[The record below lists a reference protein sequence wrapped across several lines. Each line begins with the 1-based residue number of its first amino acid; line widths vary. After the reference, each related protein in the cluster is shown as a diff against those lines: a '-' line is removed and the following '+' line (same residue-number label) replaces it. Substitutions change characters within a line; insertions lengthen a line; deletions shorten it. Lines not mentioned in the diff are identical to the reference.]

1 MSETWLFVIAAVTA
15 FLFSGVNPA
24 IILSRLIYHRDI
36 REEGS
41 KNPGFT
47 NFRRVFGN
55 RYAWFVF
62 ILDILKSVVFCA
74 VFGAL
79 FGRYYG
85 HYQLGVAFTGF
96 FAMLGHCFPVWYH
109 LKGGKGFLVYVGM
122 IWMVDWRVGLAAT
135 VIFLLVLFTIKYM
148 SLASM
153 ILAAVSPVFLIIA
166 GTDSNMVIFLCALS
180 SVLMIFRHRANIV
193 RLARHEESR
202 FTVRKKRPEG

>member
-79 FGRYYG
+79 FGRHYG

-166 GTDSNMVIFLCALS
+166 GADSNMVIFLCALS

-202 FTVRKKRPEG
+202 FTVRKKHTEG

>member
-15 FLFSGVNPA
+15 FVFSGVNPA
-24 IILSRLIYHRDI
+24 IILSKVIYHRDI

-62 ILDILKSVVFCA
+62 VLDILKSVVFCA

-96 FAMLGHCFPVWYH
+96 FAMLGHCFPIWYH

-122 IWMVDWRVGLAAT
+122 VWMLDWRVGLAAT
-135 VIFLLVLFTIKYM
+135 AVFLLILFTIKYM

-166 GTDSNMVIFLCALS
+166 GADSNMVIFLCALS
-180 SVLMIFRHRANIV
+180 SVLMIFRHKANIM
-193 RLARHEESR
+193 RLLRHEESR
-202 FTVRKKRPEG
+202 FTVRKKQTEG

>member
-1 MSETWLFVIAAVTA
+1 MSETLLFVIAAITA
-15 FLFSGVNPA
+15 FVFSGINPA
-24 IILSRLIYHRDI
+24 IILSKLIYHRDI

-62 ILDILKSVVFCA
+62 ALDILKSVIFCA
-74 VFGAL
+74 IFGAL
-79 FGRYYG
+79 FGKFYG

-96 FAMLGHCFPVWYH
+96 FAMLGHCFPIWYH

-135 VIFLLVLFTIKYM
+135 AVFLLVLFTIKYM
-148 SLASM
+148 SLAS
-153 ILAAVSPVFLIIA
+153 IVLAVVSPVFLLIVGA
-166 GTDSNMVIFLCALS
+166 DSNMVIFLCALS
-180 SVLMIFRHRANIV
+180 SVLMIFRHKANIV
-193 RLARHEESR
+193 RLIRHEESR
-202 FTVRKKRPEG
+202 FTVRKKQTDG